1 MCRPSGQIKRPMKQV
16 REGGV
21 RFHNIATPLLYP
33 LLSLPHV
40 RCFVGLGRRS
50 RSAQYACFGQL
61 WNIKV
66 DRRQSTS
73 EIELHNIT
81 APIPSHVGELSRFPP
96 FLRGSGAGVSIL
108 VLTHKP
114 TRLVV
119 SNRATNLRKS
129 KLDVFSFSLY
139 CFANSQCSLC
149 RKGDLLYKQT

>member
-40 RCFVGLGRRS
+40 RCFVGRGIRS
-50 RSAQYACFGQL
+50 RWAQSYACFGQL

-96 FLRGSGAGVSIL
+96 FLRGSGAGVSML

-119 SNRATNLRKS
+119 RNKATIL
-129 KLDVFSFSLY
+129 
-139 CFANSQCSLC
+139 SQAHPLPNYIQSCNALIVSIISSISYN
-149 RKGDLLYKQT
+149 K